1 MKNKKILFSI
11 LIILLSILMF
21 MPISNA
27 APTNSH
33 VIGIRRAFESGD
45 SYKSKG
51 KMVWELV
58 EYLNPEYEGDVPKPG
73 TGTASFDKAIYC
85 LKAGIGFGN
94 SHDNIEETENA
105 RVEYSISEI
114 LAPKIVSTINAL
126 NDKQDLDLSLE
137 ARSSLV
143 LGSSLTENNINEIL
157 WIADNMYLPK
167 HLPEEDRKLMR
178 DNLLANA
185 FAEEIADPSNH
196 DINGVEDIV
205 LTDDEIEVVQQLAIW
220 YFTNNDE
227 EEYNSATLPALQKS
241 INGGEYTAID
251 ITHQKDASI
260 LYDYLITE
268 ARNQAMIYSK
278 NGNEPTIDI
287 TGDTAQTV
295 KVNGK
300 VLAGPFEY
308 NITMPERIID
318 TRIIVEKKSKT
329 DSNLVETV
337 DYKIYKEDKT
347 TEVQNIEEI
356 IGEKFYIELQQ
367 DDIEKVKVKIEA
379 DYFKTTVTE
388 WNSSNPGEQP
398 IIIPEKEKVTISDE
412 IELDVLK
419 NFDLALRK
427 FITGVNDE
435 EITNREPVFS
445 IDENGEKIYTHT
457 KAPVEVKNGDTV
469 IYTIRVYNEG
479 EYAGYAQE
487 IKDYIPAGLEYIP
500 DNQINIDYK
509 WVLSQDGT
517 YVTTD
522 YLSNADTNNL
532 LKPFDEDTMQ
542 EPDYKDVKIAL
553 RVIEPNTSTNVLKN
567 IAEISEDKDENGED
581 IDDIDSTP
589 DNVDKDNYP
598 DNDNVEDDDDFEKV
612 VLEYFDLALR
622 KFITGVNDVEI
633 TNRVPVFS
641 IDENGEKTYTHTKE
655 PVGIRNGDI
664 VIYTIRVYNEGPIA
678 GYAQEIKDYIPEGL
692 EYIIDNPINIEYR
705 WRLSDDTTYITTD
718 YLSNRDEDNLLEA
731 FDEDTM
737 QEPDYKDVK
746 VAFRVI
752 EPNTSKE
759 VLKNIAEISEDKD
772 ENGNDVEDID
782 STPDNVDK
790 DNYPDNDNVED
801 DDDFEKLILEVFDL
815 ALRKFINTVTCIS
828 DDGENTTT
836 LYNREPSITLENDE
850 IKYDHPKD
858 PVKVHNTDLVQYT
871 LRIYNEGTIPGYAK
885 EIIDYIPEGLE
896 FVPNDPI
903 NEEYGWR
910 MYKIENGEEIE
921 ITDDSEAKDATIIR
935 TNYLSKEES
944 EVRGED
950 NLLKPFDITAE
961 ISDSNPDYREVKVV
975 LRVVEPNTST
985 RILKNIAEIAED
997 ENENGEEIDDIDSTP
1012 DNVDK
1017 DNYPENDN
1025 VEDDDDFEKVQLEY
1039 FDLALR
1045 KFITGVNDEEVDS
1058 RIPEVKYEDEEL
1070 KYEHTKEPVVVTNN
1084 DLVTYTIRVYN
1095 EGTKPGY
1102 AKEITD
1108 NIPEGLEFVPDNE
1121 TNINYR
1127 WQLSE
1132 DGTKITTDYL
1142 SREQNIDNLIKP
1154 FDKDSEIVQEG
1165 ENKNPDYKEVK
1176 VVFRVTE
1183 ENLPTDRIIINIAE
1197 ISDDEDVNGE
1207 EVDDIDSEPGNDD
1220 PDEDDIDIEKVRVKY
1235 FDLSL
1240 LKYVSRVIIT
1250 EDGQTTERDTGYNGL
1265 EDPEPLVKVEIDRK
1279 KLQSTIVKFVYTI
1292 KITNEGEIPGY
1303 ATEIRDD
1310 IPSGLEFVQEDNP
1323 EWTLE
1328 EDNTITTRSLENT
1341 LLNPGE
1347 SATVQVTFR
1356 WINNENNM
1364 GVKVNTAEISEDY
1377 NEDGA
1382 DDIDSTPDNKEPEE
1396 DDIDEAQV
1404 ILSIKTGTG
1413 RTYFILIGT
1422 ILITLAT
1429 GIILIKKF
1437 VL

>member
-1 MKNKKILFSI
+1 M
-11 LIILLSILMF
+11 
-21 MPISNA
+21 
-27 APTNSH
+27 
-33 VIGIRRAFESGD
+33 
-45 SYKSKG
+45 
-51 KMVWELV
+51 
-58 EYLNPEYEGDVPKPG
+58 
-73 TGTASFDKAIYC
+73 
-85 LKAGIGFGN
+85 
-94 SHDNIEETENA
+94 
-105 RVEYSISEI
+105 
-114 LAPKIVSTINAL
+114 
-126 NDKQDLDLSLE
+126 
-137 ARSSLV
+137 
-143 LGSSLTENNINEIL
+143 
-157 WIADNMYLPK
+157 
-167 HLPEEDRKLMR
+167 
-178 DNLLANA
+178 
-185 FAEEIADPSNH
+185 
-196 DINGVEDIV
+196 
-205 LTDDEIEVVQQLAIW
+205 
-220 YFTNNDE
+220 
-227 EEYNSATLPALQKS
+227 
-241 INGGEYTAID
+241 
-251 ITHQKDASI
+251 
-260 LYDYLITE
+260 
-268 ARNQAMIYSK
+268 
-278 NGNEPTIDI
+278 
-287 TGDTAQTV
+287 
-295 KVNGK
+295 
-300 VLAGPFEY
+300 
-308 NITMPERIID
+308 
-318 TRIIVEKKSKT
+318 
-329 DSNLVETV
+329 
-337 DYKIYKEDKT
+337 
-347 TEVQNIEEI
+347 
-356 IGEKFYIELQQ
+356 
-367 DDIEKVKVKIEA
+367 
-379 DYFKTTVTE
+379 
-388 WNSSNPGEQP
+388 
-398 IIIPEKEKVTISDE
+398 
-412 IELDVLK
+412 
-419 NFDLALRK
+419 
-427 FITGVNDE
+427 
-435 EITNREPVFS
+435 
-445 IDENGEKIYTHT
+445 
-457 KAPVEVKNGDTV
+457 
-469 IYTIRVYNEG
+469 
-479 EYAGYAQE
+479 
-487 IKDYIPAGLEYIP
+487 
-500 DNQINIDYK
+500 
-509 WVLSQDGT
+509 
-517 YVTTD
+517 
-522 YLSNADTNNL
+522 
-532 LKPFDEDTMQ
+532 
-542 EPDYKDVKIAL
+542 
-553 RVIEPNTSTNVLKN
+553 
-567 IAEISEDKDENGED
+567 
-581 IDDIDSTP
+581 
-589 DNVDKDNYP
+589 
-598 DNDNVEDDDDFEKV
+598 
-612 VLEYFDLALR
+612 
-622 KFITGVNDVEI
+622 
-633 TNRVPVFS
+633 
-641 IDENGEKTYTHTKE
+641 
-655 PVGIRNGDI
+655 
-664 VIYTIRVYNEGPIA
+664 
-678 GYAQEIKDYIPEGL
+678 
-692 EYIIDNPINIEYR
+692 
-705 WRLSDDTTYITTD
+705 
-718 YLSNRDEDNLLEA
+718 
-731 FDEDTM
+731 
-737 QEPDYKDVK
+737 
-746 VAFRVI
+746 
-752 EPNTSKE
+752 
-759 VLKNIAEISEDKD
+759 
-772 ENGNDVEDID
+772 
-782 STPDNVDK
+782 
-790 DNYPDNDNVED
+790 
-801 DDDFEKLILEVFDL
+801 
-815 ALRKFINTVTCIS
+815 
-828 DDGENTTT
+828 
-836 LYNREPSITLENDE
+836 
-850 IKYDHPKD
+850 
-858 PVKVHNTDLVQYT
+858 
-871 LRIYNEGTIPGYAK
+871 
-885 EIIDYIPEGLE
+885 
-896 FVPNDPI
+896 
-903 NEEYGWR
+903 
-910 MYKIENGEEIE
+910 ENGEEIE